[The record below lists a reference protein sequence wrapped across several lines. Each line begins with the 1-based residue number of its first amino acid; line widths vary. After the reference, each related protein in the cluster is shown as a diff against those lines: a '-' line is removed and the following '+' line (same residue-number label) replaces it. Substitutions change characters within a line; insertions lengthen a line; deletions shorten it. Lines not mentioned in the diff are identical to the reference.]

1 MSRRFTNRDVAAK
14 RAPPAGWRSGSNG
27 MWHRYGVEVMQWM
40 NITLPKSG
48 SSRARGEAA
57 SDELDDL

>member
-1 MSRRFTNRDVAAK
+1 MSRRFTNRDVAADK
-14 RAPPAGWRSGSNG
+14 CASQTGSNG